1 MGTPASITI
10 ADLSSQI
17 PALQQPLDKLRNI
30 YKGRLDVI
38 AITKEIP
45 DEFYF
50 ADLIIGSSSQGEILE
65 VDKLAP
71 GTIIVDDSFPHIV
84 NCPKAI
90 KRMKVDKDVLIVG
103 GGKIDMGYTE
113 RTLLETNLPK
123 NLINFIVKKAGDQ
136 GLPGCRVESLMMSYN
151 DSLPATIGLVT
162 DESAEEY
169 WNILS
174 DLNIVAV
181 DFHLQGF
188 QIKENII
195 NNIKRHLKRNG
206 KIG

>member
-1 MGTPASITI
+1 
-10 ADLSSQI
+10 
-17 PALQQPLDKLRNI
+17 
-30 YKGRLDVI
+30 
-38 AITKEIP
+38 
-45 DEFYF
+45 
-50 ADLIIGSSSQGEILE
+50 
-65 VDKLAP
+65 
-71 GTIIVDDSFPHIV
+71 
-84 NCPKAI
+84 
-90 KRMKVDKDVLIVG
+90 
-103 GGKIDMGYTE
+103 
-113 RTLLETNLPK
+113 
-123 NLINFIVKKAGDQ
+123 
-136 GLPGCRVESLMMSYN
+136 MMSYN